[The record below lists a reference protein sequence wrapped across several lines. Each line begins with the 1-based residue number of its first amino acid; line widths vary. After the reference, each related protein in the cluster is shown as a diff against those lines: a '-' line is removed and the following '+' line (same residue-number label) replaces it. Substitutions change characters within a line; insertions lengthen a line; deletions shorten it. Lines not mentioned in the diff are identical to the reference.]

1 MTPGLLKDQLARG
14 KSLFVRQT
22 FLRGYE
28 GRLKAAFLV
37 RGYGADEREL
47 AERHFA
53 AIAGGRDGL
62 ANVRATDGLGNV
74 GRPDGLAHAGGT
86 DGLGNVGGTDGLGIA
101 GGTDG
106 LGIGRDP
113 NAFLYDVQVP
123 AHVERL
129 EIAAGQPFGYKVFYA
144 AKKGVEWK
152 PPESYQEKMKAYIRR
167 HHSGWRTK
175 KDGDKIQIGLYE
187 EFGEL
192 FLKFSYEEE
201 HDTIPF
207 DLIEKY

>member
-1 MTPGLLKDQLARG
+1 MYNPFPLLTPGLLKDQMARG
-14 KSLFVRQT
+14 KCYFVRQT

-37 RGYGADEREL
+37 RGYGADEKEL

-53 AIAGGRDGL
+53 AIGG
-62 ANVRATDGLGNV
+62 ANV
-74 GRPDGLAHAGGT
+74 
-86 DGLGNVGGTDGLGIA
+86 LGIV
-101 GGTDG
+101 
-106 LGIGRDP
+106 RDP

-167 HHSGWRTK
+167 HHPGWRTK
-175 KDGDKIQIGLYE
+175 KEGDKIQIGLYE

>member
-1 MTPGLLKDQLARG
+1 LTPGLLRDQMARG
-14 KSLFVRQT
+14 KCYFVRQT
-22 FLRGYE
+22 FPRGYE
-28 GRLKAAFLV
+28 GRLKAAFLF
-37 RGYGADEREL
+37 RGYLMEEREL

-53 AIAGGRDGL
+53 AIAGGPNDL
-62 ANVRATDGLGNV
+62 A
-74 GRPDGLAHAGGT
+74 
-86 DGLGNVGGTDGLGIA
+86 IA
-101 GGTDG
+101 GGPND
-106 LGIGRDP
+106 LRIGRDP
-113 NAFLYDVQVP
+113 NAFLYDVSVP

-167 HHSGWRTK
+167 HHPGWRTK

>member
-14 KSLFVRQT
+14 KCLFVRQT
-22 FLRGYE
+22 FPRGYE

-37 RGYGADEREL
+37 RGYDAEEKEL

-53 AIAGGRDGL
+53 AISRGS
-62 ANVRATDGLGNV
+62 NV
-74 GRPDGLAHAGGT
+74 
-86 DGLGNVGGTDGLGIA
+86 
-101 GGTDG
+101 

-113 NAFLYDVQVP
+113 NAFLYDVLVP
-123 AHVERL
+123 EHVERL
-129 EIAAGQPFGYKVFYA
+129 GIAAGQPFGYKVFYA

-167 HHSGWRTK
+167 HHPGWRTK

>member
-1 MTPGLLKDQLARG
+1 MYNPFPLLTPGLLRDQLARG
-14 KSLFVRQT
+14 KGYFVRQT

-28 GRLKAAFLV
+28 GRLKAAFLF
-37 RGYGADEREL
+37 RGYLLEEKEL

-53 AIAGGRDGL
+53 AIG
-62 ANVRATDGLGNV
+62 
-74 GRPDGLAHAGGT
+74 P
-86 DGLGNVGGTDGLGIA
+86 
-101 GGTDG
+101 
-106 LGIGRDP
+106 DP
-113 NAFLYDVQVP
+113 NAFLYDVSVP

-167 HHSGWRTK
+167 HHPGWRTK
-175 KDGDKIQIGLYE
+175 KEGDKIQIGLYE

>member
-1 MTPGLLKDQLARG
+1 MYNPFPLLTPGLLKGEMARG

-22 FLRGYE
+22 FPRGYE

-37 RGYGADEREL
+37 RGYGAEEREL

-53 AIAGGRDGL
+53 TIA
-62 ANVRATDGLGNV
+62 
-74 GRPDGLAHAGGT
+74 
-86 DGLGNVGGTDGLGIA
+86 
-101 GGTDG
+101 
-106 LGIGRDP
+106 RDP
-113 NAFLYDVQVP
+113 NAFLYDVSVP
-123 AHVERL
+123 GHIERL

-152 PPESYQEKMKAYIRR
+152 PPETYQEKMKAYIRR
-167 HHSGWRTK
+167 HHPGWRTK

>member
-1 MTPGLLKDQLARG
+1 MYNPFPLLTPGLLKDQMARG
-14 KSLFVRQT
+14 KCLFVRQT
-22 FLRGYE
+22 FPRGYE

-37 RGYGADEREL
+37 RGYGTEEREL

-53 AIAGGRDGL
+53 AIAGDL
-62 ANVRATDGLGNV
+62 NAF
-74 GRPDGLAHAGGT
+74 AG
-86 DGLGNVGGTDGLGIA
+86 
-101 GGTDG
+101 
-106 LGIGRDP
+106 DP
-113 NAFLYDVQVP
+113 NAFLYDVSVP

-152 PPESYQEKMKAYIRR
+152 PPETYQEKMKAYIRR
-167 HHSGWRTK
+167 HHPGWRTK

>member
-1 MTPGLLKDQLARG
+1 MYNPFPLLTPGLLKDQMAGG
-14 KSLFVRQT
+14 KCYFVRQT
-22 FLRGYE
+22 FPRGCE

-37 RGYGADEREL
+37 RGYGAEEREL

-53 AIAGGRDGL
+53 AIGGHPN
-62 ANVRATDGLGNV
+62 AFA
-74 GRPDGLAHAGGT
+74 
-86 DGLGNVGGTDGLGIA
+86 
-101 GGTDG
+101 
-106 LGIGRDP
+106 RDP
-113 NAFLYDVQVP
+113 NAFLYDVSVR

-152 PPESYQEKMKAYIRR
+152 PPETYQEKMKAYIR
-167 HHSGWRTK
+167 HHHPGWRTK

>member
-1 MTPGLLKDQLARG
+1 MYNPFPLLTPGLLKDQMARG

-28 GRLKAAFLV
+28 GRLKAAFLF
-37 RGYGADEREL
+37 RGYPVEEKEL
-47 AERHFA
+47 AEQHLA
-53 AIAGGRDGL
+53 A
-62 ANVRATDGLGNV
+62 
-74 GRPDGLAHAGGT
+74 
-86 DGLGNVGGTDGLGIA
+86 
-101 GGTDG
+101 
-106 LGIGRDP
+106 IGRDP
-113 NAFLYDVQVP
+113 NAFLYDVLVP

-167 HHSGWRTK
+167 HHPGWRTK

-201 HDTIPF
+201 HDSIPF